1 MTFTLCVTSGPHSYA
16 AVEWIVGAPGAA
28 QAQPWGGAPTIQLG
42 PFDPALVLDLAPV
55 VFLAPPATAAPGASA
70 GAVSIGILSSH
81 VRGPPDFTAA
91 TNSLLVVA
99 TPQLADADVAVF
111 VSLDSSPP
119 PVCDVG
125 AGGSS
130 EVICSGW
137 TWAFSTAAGGGA
149 LLIDAL
155 DPCTLSSLATLN
167 GPPPAINTTACDA
180 GNFMAAGSVWV
191 LVVPLFAGGFP
202 PPGSQARA
210 APNASCVCPLTL
222 GDDSLVLFCSRLLA
236 RPPGCSPRTLL
247 RAQCRPSS
255 QRCVNLGVS
264 SFSEPVYV
272 SRPFSQ
278 GFMPSAPLQLRDGS
292 VVQSITSPY
301 LMCPIRTSLGSCDG
315 DPSTWVEASA
325 SVYAYADAAQQSYS
339 PGTVTTL
346 QVDRLCDSDPLSDG
360 PGVGPCGPPLS
371 VYLLS
376 FPGGL
381 PRVYGPPF
389 ATWPDAFDATSS
401 FHFRPEDSS
410 FVLHFDTPAGCCT

>member
-1 MTFTLCVTSGPHSYA
+1 MAHRFAPLLVAATAFAQTPLPGFNSTAQFMTSSATCSYFSVSVAVAAWQANASAIIALSPLTGQASVFVTAEYDGTAGTLVSLQVGRWTFTRNPWRHVPPPPLQPGPDSSVCQWQAAYTGAATTVVIAPGSSPCYDTLPTSSSVSAPVTFTLCVTSGPHSYA

-202 PPGSQARA
+202 PPGSQA
-210 APNASCVCPLTL
+210 
-222 GDDSLVLFCSRLLA
+222 
-236 RPPGCSPRTLL
+236 
-247 RAQCRPSS
+247 
-255 QRCVNLGVS
+255 
-264 SFSEPVYV
+264 
-272 SRPFSQ
+272 
-278 GFMPSAPLQLRDGS
+278 
-292 VVQSITSPY
+292 
-301 LMCPIRTSLGSCDG
+301 
-315 DPSTWVEASA
+315 
-325 SVYAYADAAQQSYS
+325 
-339 PGTVTTL
+339 
-346 QVDRLCDSDPLSDG
+346 
-360 PGVGPCGPPLS
+360 
-371 VYLLS
+371 
-376 FPGGL
+376 
-381 PRVYGPPF
+381 
-389 ATWPDAFDATSS
+389 
-401 FHFRPEDSS
+401 
-410 FVLHFDTPAGCCT
+410 